1 MDIKREWRRNK
12 KVFAAIMAIALPA
25 IADLFVQ
32 TLLGFFDMI
41 MVGKLGPVAI
51 SSVGIGNAPV
61 QAVIPVFFAIS
72 IGTTAIVSRAFGSDN
87 KKEGKTSMAQSII
100 LSVPF
105 SVIIAGLLLFF
116 GDNILSLVGRADDMD
131 LVRTTEYYRAV
142 VMGLPFLC
150 FNVVFAAAYRST
162 SKSTIPMVANLISVI
177 SNVILNYIF
186 IFTLGMGVLGAGI
199 ATTIAR
205 GIVTVIYL
213 VLTLFTN
220 RFWVSIPFSALKY
233 DGNMTR
239 RILKVGIPAAI
250 EQGW

>member
-1 MDIKREWRRNK
+1 M
-12 KVFAAIMAIALPA
+12 
-25 IADLFVQ
+25 
-32 TLLGFFDMI
+32 
-41 MVGKLGPVAI
+41 
-51 SSVGIGNAPV
+51 
-61 QAVIPVFFAIS
+61 
-72 IGTTAIVSRAFGSDN
+72 
-87 KKEGKTSMAQSII
+87 
-100 LSVPF
+100 
-105 SVIIAGLLLFF
+105 
-116 GDNILSLVGRADDMD
+116 
-131 LVRTTEYYRAV
+131 
-142 VMGLPFLC
+142 
-150 FNVVFAAAYRST
+150 
-162 SKSTIPMVANLISVI
+162 ISVI

-250 EQGW
+250 EQGIFRIGMLVFEMMVNLLELWHILHIR